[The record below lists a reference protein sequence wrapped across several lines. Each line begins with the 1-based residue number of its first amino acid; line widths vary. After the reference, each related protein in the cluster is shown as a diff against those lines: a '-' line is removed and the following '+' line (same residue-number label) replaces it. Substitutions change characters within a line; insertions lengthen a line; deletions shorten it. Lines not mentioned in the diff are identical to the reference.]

1 MCLYPQARPAMACFL
16 EAPESTSISTREKIF
31 WTIVA
36 LWMAATVIFVSDLY
50 PVLGT
55 ISISVFFAIWLY
67 CWWYRKNENPP
78 FKPPGGGKLLFAGA
92 FTDKTHRWNVLVD
105 VAIIAF
111 GLFAASHVL
120 NQKLLAKELGGVFM
134 FFSFFIMFFVLFLDT
149 ERTIVEQDTE
159 RTIKGKTCSTTICL
173 RRVASRRLAE
183 NGGTLEWQ
191 PSSVYADPSI
201 SMWSVLF
208 QVLVPQLVA
217 MVLYVLSFFLSD
229 PEVNTWAV
237 VYAICGAFFG
247 PITLRVLN
255 LPYAIIDNEL
265 LRYAPG
271 GYDIVL
277 KKNPTSTRNLG
288 DKVVFDYVKLR
299 YTIHCLLDVVG
310 PFLLVFTLP
319 ILLANESGSQ
329 AEFVLNAMAIHFV
342 ITLDDIPVE
351 KRKTYTCTDPHF
363 DPEAPPPPDSRTA
376 TPVTP

>member
-1 MCLYPQARPAMACFL
+1 MAAAQPSPHARPKVFIFARSALLFSFKWVFVKIYHAMSNL
-16 EAPESTSISTREKIF
+16 EEVPESTSISTCEKVL
-31 WTIVA
+31 WTWAA
-36 LWMAATVIFVSDLY
+36 LVLAATAIVRSYSL

-55 ISISVFFAIWLY
+55 FSMCVCFSIFLY
-67 CWWYRKNENPP
+67 CWWYRRNENPP

-105 VAIIAF
+105 VAIVAF

-120 NQKLLAKELGGVFM
+120 NPKTRNVLAVAIACLC
-134 FFSFFIMFFVLFLDT
+134 SFVIYGCMDLCWKDQF
-149 ERTIVEQDTE
+149 
-159 RTIKGKTCSTTICL
+159 G
-173 RRVASRRLAE
+173 RLAE

-208 QVLVPQLVA
+208 KVLVPQFLA

-255 LPYAIIDNEL
+255 LPYAIIDNEFL
-265 LRYAPG
+265 LYAPG

-277 KKNPTSTRNLG
+277 KNNPTSTRNLG

-299 YTIHCLLDVVG
+299 YTIHFLLDMVC

-351 KRKTYTCTDPHF
+351 KRKTYTCTDPNF
-363 DPEAPPPPDSRTA
+363 DLEAPPPPPTSA
-376 TPVTP
+376 PPQVTP